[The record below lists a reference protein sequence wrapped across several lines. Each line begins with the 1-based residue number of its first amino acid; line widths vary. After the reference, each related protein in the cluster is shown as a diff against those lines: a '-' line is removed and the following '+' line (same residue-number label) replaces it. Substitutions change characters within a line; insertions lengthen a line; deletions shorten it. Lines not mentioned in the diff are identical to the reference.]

1 MSVVSLTQELEDLN
15 HILQTLNS
23 PEFITKYPLDADKKV
38 ELINMFLTKINAN
51 LFGLDCLHYA
61 SFFNTNK
68 ILVSNLISSLQE
80 VIKIKLM
87 IANNSTVFKLSDNLE
102 IFISIKD
109 MLLEFNEIFYNLI
122 PNIREELHFE
132 SKELRKLVAFNKI
145 DLEDNKYTEEYT
157 IDQLLELAKTG
168 GNSLFFSR
176 SNRSSTIS
184 EKRLSLLSTPPS
196 TRHSSSKR
204 KHMPIFLS
212 KRDMMIFEDLLEIE
226 KLNEAL
232 FRSLRELLSEKI
244 EIFNNKHNSK
254 KSIFEELINVIKNA
268 YLILDNEF
276 EELTYL
282 LKTLEQKVTVYR
294 WVHLIDKLFEECL
307 QCINIEIFSLQEN
320 VASLKEGILLIQK
333 HICFFETLLV
343 VSWDDYLIEKITSYK
358 KILISDWEKTKQN
371 LKIAEDEP
379 NVKEINNKTKV
390 SKEKPF
396 KRMNSRKSLASNEKQ
411 GHLTRDEKRQS
422 VGAAIFQKL
431 NLRASLIYSE
441 DQLKSPKKLQE
452 DINEETE
459 DNNSAANYKNDSM
472 ILSIDNTDL
481 FLNKTQSLYVSAIQ
495 SEQLKFGPLIKDQH
509 FKQMDDKSS
518 FRNKS
523 VESNFNN
530 ENSGSL
536 VDSTASKLPFSNEN
550 LINEKYYSKLIIK
563 QETLLKYAKIKSKIA
578 KNESLL
584 ESLLGHGNTS
594 SLSLSSQLLKLEAA
608 KMELVFDT
616 NRAYSVYNTVKSKDF
631 ELADLLTYF
640 RQMTIKISK
649 EENHKPD

>member
-15 HILQTLNS
+15 HILETLNS
-23 PEFITKYPLDADKKV
+23 PEFITKHPLDADKKV

-61 SFFNTNK
+61 SFFDTNRTH
-68 ILVSNLISSLQE
+68 VSNLISGLQE

-87 IANNSTVFKLSDNLE
+87 IGNNNIVFRLSDNLE
-102 IFISIKD
+102 IFISIRD
-109 MLLEFNEIFYNLI
+109 MVLEFNEIFYNLI

-145 DLEDNKYTEEYT
+145 DLEDNINNDEYT

-168 GNSLFFSR
+168 GNRLFFSR

-184 EKRLSLLSTPPS
+184 ERRLSLLSTPS
-196 TRHSSSKR
+196 ATRHGSSKR

-212 KRDMMIFEDLLEIE
+212 KRDMMIFDDLLEIE

-294 WVHLIDKLFEECL
+294 WVHLIEKLFEDCL
-307 QCINIEIFSLQEN
+307 QCINREIFSLKKN
-320 VASLKEGILLIQK
+320 LTSLKEGISLIQK
-333 HICFFETLLV
+333 HICFFETLLE

-358 KILISDWEKTKQN
+358 DILIGDWEKTKQTLN
-371 LKIAEDEP
+371 IIEDEP
-379 NVKEINNKTKV
+379 ITKQFNTQNTKI
-390 SKEKPF
+390 SKEKSF
-396 KRMNSRKSLASNEKQ
+396 KRMSRKSLASSEKQ
-411 GHLTRDEKRQS
+411 GSLTRADKRQS

-441 DQLKSPKKLQE
+441 DELKSPKRLQE

-459 DNNSAANYKNDSM
+459 GSDTISNYKSDSL
-472 ILSIDNTDL
+472 IISIDNTDS
-481 FLNKTQSLYVSAIQ
+481 FLTKTQSLYVKAIQ
-495 SEQLKFGPLIKDQH
+495 SEQLKFGPLLEEQPFNKIDA
-509 FKQMDDKSS
+509 KSS
-518 FRNKS
+518 VS
-523 VESNFNN
+523 HQPLESNTKS
-530 ENSGSL
+530 ENSGKTISAATL
-536 VDSTASKLPFSNEN
+536 KLPFANET
-550 LINEKYYSKLIIK
+550 LIDEKYYNKLIIK
-563 QETLLKYAKIKSKIA
+563 QETLLKYAKIKSKIS

-584 ESLLGHGNTS
+584 ESLLANGKIFN
-594 SLSLSSQLLKLEAA
+594 LAPSSQLLKLEAA

-616 NRAYSVYNTVKSKDF
+616 NRAYSVFNTVKSKDF
-631 ELADLLTYF
+631 ELDDLLNYF
-640 RQMTIKISK
+640 KQMTIKIPTDK
-649 EENHKPD
+649 NY